1 MHDPA
6 TDDDDHDAYSPDEL
20 QTMIEPTSYLAA
32 KVEQAKAKHGPD
44 SRVARAIEAAWDL
57 LDEELEI
64 NASEAGYAVYEDAM
78 EGNVVP
84 VPTHPGTG
92 TLQ

>member
-1 MHDPA
+1 MRNHC
-6 TDDDDHDAYSPDEL
+6 TDDDDEAYSPDEL
-20 QTMIEPTSYLAA
+20 QTMIEPTSYLAS

-64 NASEAGYAVYEDAM
+64 NASEAGYAAYEDTISGGACP
-78 EGNVVP
+78 EPN
-84 VPTHPGTG
+84 HPGTG
-92 TLQ
+92 TIQ